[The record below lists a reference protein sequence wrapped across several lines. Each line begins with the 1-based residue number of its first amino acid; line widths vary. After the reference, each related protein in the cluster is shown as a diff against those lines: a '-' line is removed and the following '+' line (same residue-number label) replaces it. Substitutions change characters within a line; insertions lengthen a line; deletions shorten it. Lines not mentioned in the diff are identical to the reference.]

1 MKKVFL
7 ILAVTFISI
16 SASIRWDKNV
26 SLSKGGEFYKNISL
40 TKNPI
45 STLFGEGALPSED
58 LHITDLSNVTIH
70 EDGGGVIFDLSNFF
84 DHMLGC
90 PRTIFLVYPSNS
102 GNIYK
107 RYIVE
112 NCNVLELKVQ
122 ANVDAK
128 FLSSTDFN
136 ANFPTMSD
144 TKILYDD
151 RGLFHRT
158 VVAATPY
165 INDSGRISR
174 VDIFLSQ
181 PPKND
186 FTKTYRSLFKG
197 VSGPYYGS
205 ELSGIWGTFSP

>member
-1 MKKVFL
+1 MKKTFL

-16 SASIRWDKNV
+16 SVSIQWAKNV
-26 SLSKGGEFYKNISL
+26 SLSKGEEFYKNIL
-40 TKNPI
+40 VKKNLI
-45 STLFGEGALPSED
+45 TTLFGEGTLPSED
-58 LHITDLSNVTIH
+58 LHITDLSNVIVH
-70 EDGGGVIFDLSNFF
+70 EDSGVVFFDLSNFF

-90 PRTIFLVYPSNS
+90 PRKIFLVDPNNS

-107 RYIVE
+107 RYTVE

-128 FLSSTDFN
+128 LLNSIEFN

-181 PPKND
+181 PPKNE
-186 FTKTYRSLFKG
+186 FTKTYRRLFKG

-205 ELSGIWGTFSP
+205 ELSGLWGTFTP